1 MHDSCDPQRIAAG
14 FTIDGWDMNR
24 RRRNKPIDTPFVP
37 HRIEMLESPA
47 YRALSRAGHRVLAR
61 LEIEHLKHAGYE
73 NGRLPVT
80 FGDFEKYGMDPHS
93 IAPAQREVQALGFAE
108 ITERGRPSK
117 SDFGRHPHHWR
128 LTYLHG
134 PYDQEPS
141 HEWKRHQTLN
151 DALVADVARKAK
163 DAKAVA
169 KSKERAAKKQMPG
182 VVNPSEAGWKTHP
195 VKGKRPRGET
205 HPTVPRGETHPT
217 IYISD
222 GREDAA

>member
-1 MHDSCDPQRIAAG
+1 MHGTCDPPRIAADI
-14 FTIDGWDMNR
+14 TVDGCDMNR

-47 YRALSRAGHRVLAR
+47 CRALSRGGHRVLAR

-73 NGRLPVT
+73 NGKLPVT
-80 FGDFEKYGMDPHS
+80 FGNFEKYGMDSHS

-117 SDFGRHPHHWR
+117 SDFARHPNYWR

-134 PYDQEPS
+134 AYGEEPT
-141 HEWKRHQTLN
+141 HEWKRHNTLK
-151 DALVADVARKAK
+151 DALRVADAARKAK
-163 DAKAVA
+163 DKKAVA
-169 KSKERAAKKQMPG
+169 KSKEKAAKKQQMPG
-182 VVNPSEAGWKTHP
+182 VVNSSGPGWNTHP
-195 VKGKRPRGET
+195 VKGKRPGGET

-217 IYISD
+217 IY
-222 GREDAA
+222 